1 MFGYISLLI
10 QEKCFKKVEIFFL
23 IVGHTHA
30 SIDQYF
36 SVLAREISKTN
47 FIGSPISLES
57 LLGREGVARN
67 LSGNAWS
74 ECPAKAQKVKPLL
87 VRYLSYIYIVIK
99 YC

>member
-10 QEKCFKKVEIFFL
+10 QDKCFKKVEIFFL

-74 ECPAKAQKVKPLL
+74 ESPAKAQKVKPLL
-87 VRYLSYIYIVIK
+87 VRYLSYIY
-99 YC
+99 CH